1 MQNFLRKCIE
11 DVRQDIAERRKRE
24 RRGKGLPPAPVDPRT
39 IPLEEFTPADR
50 INVMEWLLS
59 QDHVI
64 YLLYEKM
71 FPRNGNDLRPQA
83 HGGGGSMEGAA
94 DPLVSP
100 YAGGKVGQ
108 ST

>member
-1 MQNFLRKCIE
+1 MQNFFRKCIE

-64 YLLYEKM
+64 YLFVWK
-71 FPRNGNDLRPQA
+71 D
-83 HGGGGSMEGAA
+83 
-94 DPLVSP
+94 VSSER
-100 YAGGKVGQ
+100 Q
-108 ST
+108 